1 MRRVRHPSTVPRQCH
16 ASPRPSTRPRQHRAH
31 TITIASARRLDA
43 YLDAMKR
50 SGVLA
55 KFNTAYR
62 RRRME
67 AAMRGKGFMTY
78 ASVPAQPPPYQ
89 GNRQPDI

>member
-1 MRRVRHPSTVPRQCH
+1 
-16 ASPRPSTRPRQHRAH
+16 
-31 TITIASARRLDA
+31 
-43 YLDAMKR
+43 MKR